1 MLTSVLRR
9 FVCFGSYLAKLGN
22 ITSGCTFAKLAKSLV
37 EKLGAKDV
45 EGAVD
50 CALIE
55 VQCYIEPVQAC
66 LDLFVNAERLSLS
79 RGDIYWACL
88 NRLQYVTNCFWSGLN
103 LDVVNKTL
111 DDAQLFFEKQ
121 GPNARLLFVTILQR
135 TAKRLMGST
144 DLNSLNRYERLMQE
158 CTAPRQ
164 KISWQVHKRH
174 CIFNI
179 LTRNELTIDS
189 YQCEHHPSSGLSTTC
204 TSLSCFAMATCR
216 NAAPNS

>member
-1 MLTSVLRR
+1 MLSYMLTSVLRR

-164 KISWQVHKRH
+164 KISWQVHKTLYFQH
-174 CIFNI
+174 
-179 LTRNELTIDS
+179 S
-189 YQCEHHPSSGLSTTC
+189 H
-204 TSLSCFAMATCR
+204 
-216 NAAPNS
+216 